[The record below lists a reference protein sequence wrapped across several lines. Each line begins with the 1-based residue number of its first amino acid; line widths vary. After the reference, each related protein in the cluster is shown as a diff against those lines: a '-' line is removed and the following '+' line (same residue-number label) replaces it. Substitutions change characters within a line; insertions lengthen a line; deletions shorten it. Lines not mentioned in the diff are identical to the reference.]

1 MITEFIG
8 HFHPLVVH
16 LPIGILIFTF
26 ILELIQLKSKTKFN
40 QAILLGT
47 FIGTAFAIVSA
58 IMGWLLSLDGGYDEK
73 LLNNHQYAGW
83 ILCFF
88 CILLV
93 IVKMFFS
100 ANVYFDKLNKSL
112 WSIIIIVLFLVGHFG
127 GSITHGADYLSLD
140 LSAGNKEVK
149 KALSIDSISA
159 LPPEKQAQVN
169 TYEGLIYPLL
179 DAKCIQCHN
188 SEKKKG
194 NLQLT
199 SIDLILKGGKKGPA
213 LTAYNANQS
222 LMIQRMLLDP
232 ANDKHMPPKG
242 KPQLNNKEINLIY
255 WWVQHGASINDKL
268 GVALLNDTVKNLI
281 ASKIVPA
288 FPALSLPQTFLVD
301 SNKINSLKQLG
312 LIVHPIAKGVGY
324 VDLSAMNTPLL
335 NDLQLQKITIL
346 DSHLVWLNLA
356 NTKITNKSIAT
367 LSSCKNILKLNVAYT
382 SLNDDAIG
390 LLNQFTKLSYLN
402 IVGTSITDNG
412 LAKLNLSNNFKS
424 LYCWNTKITQGGVDQ
439 FRKRYPN
446 IQINFENESTF
457 KK

>member
-288 FPALSLPQTFLVD
+288 FPALSLPQTFVVD

-312 LIVHPIAKGVGY
+312 LIVNLIAKGVGY
-324 VDLSAMNTPLL
+324 IDLSAMNAPLL

-382 SLNDDAIG
+382 SLNDDAIS
-390 LLNQFTKLSYLN
+390 LLNQFTQLNYLN
-402 IVGTSITDNG
+402 IVGTSISDNG

-446 IQINFENESTF
+446 IQINF
-457 KK
+457 

>member
-26 ILELIQLKSKTKFN
+26 ILELIQLKSKTKFD
-40 QAILLGT
+40 QAIFIGIFLGT
-47 FIGTAFAIVSA
+47 IFVIVA
-58 IMGWLLSLDGGYDEK
+58 ALMGWLLSLDGGYDEK

-88 CILLV
+88 CFVLV
-93 IVKMFFS
+93 IVKK
-100 ANVYFDKLNKSL
+100 YFPALSYFNQLNKSL
-112 WSIIIIVLFLVGHFG
+112 WGIIIVVLFLVGHFG
-127 GSITHGADYLSLD
+127 GSITHGADYLALD

-149 KALSIDSISA
+149 KALSIDSVSA

-169 TYEGLIYPLL
+169 MYEGLIYPLL

-213 LTAYNANQS
+213 ITAFNAQES
-222 LMIQRMLLDP
+222 LIIQRMLLDP
-232 ANDKHMPPKG
+232 ASDKHMPPKG

-281 ASKIVPA
+281 ASKIAPV
-288 FPALSLPQTFLVD
+288 FPSLSLPQTFLVD

-312 LIVHPIAKGVGY
+312 LIVHSIAKGVGY
-324 VDLSAMNTPLL
+324 LDLSAMNAPLL
-335 NDLQLQKITIL
+335 NDVQVQKISIL

-356 NTKITNKSIAT
+356 NTRITNNSIAT

-382 SLNDDAIG
+382 SLNDDAII
-390 LLNQFTKLSYLN
+390 LLNQFTKMNYLN
-402 IVGTSITDNG
+402 IVGTSVSDNG
-412 LAKLNLSNNFKS
+412 LAKLNLSNSLKT
-424 LYCWNTKITQGGVDQ
+424 LYCWNTKITQTGVDQ

-446 IQINFENESTF
+446 IQINF
-457 KK
+457 

>member
-312 LIVHPIAKGVGY
+312 LIVNLIAKGVGY
-324 VDLSAMNTPLL
+324 IDLSAMNAPLL

-382 SLNDDAIG
+382 SLNDDAIT
-390 LLNQFTKLSYLN
+390 LLNQFTQLNYLN
-402 IVGTSITDNG
+402 IVGTSISDNG
-412 LAKLNLSNNFKS
+412 LAKLNLSNNLKTI
-424 LYCWNTKITQGGVDQ
+424 YCWNTKITQGGVDQ

-446 IQINFENESTF
+446 IQINF
-457 KK
+457 

>member
-26 ILELIQLKSKTKFN
+26 ILELIQLKSKTKFD
-40 QAILLGT
+40 QAIFIGIFLGT
-47 FIGTAFAIVSA
+47 IFAIVA
-58 IMGWLLSLDGGYDEK
+58 AVMGWLLSLDGGYDEK

-88 CILLV
+88 CFVLV
-93 IVKMFFS
+93 IVKK
-100 ANVYFDKLNKSL
+100 YFHALSYFNQLNKSL
-112 WSIIIIVLFLVGHFG
+112 WGIIILVLFLVGHFG
-127 GSITHGADYLSLD
+127 GSITHGADYLALD

-149 KALSIDSISA
+149 KALSIDSVSA

-169 TYEGLIYPLL
+169 MYEGLIYPLL

-213 LTAYNANQS
+213 ITAFNAEES

-281 ASKIVPA
+281 ASKIAPV
-288 FPALSLPQTFLVD
+288 FPTLSLPQTFLVD

-324 VDLSAMNTPLL
+324 LDLSAMNAPLL
-335 NDLQLQKITIL
+335 NDVQVQKISIL

-356 NTKITNKSIAT
+356 NTRITNNSIAT

-382 SLNDDAIG
+382 SLNDDAIS
-390 LLNQFTKLSYLN
+390 LLNQFTKLNYLN
-402 IVGTSITDNG
+402 IVGTSVSDNG
-412 LAKLNLSNNFKS
+412 LAKLNLSNSLKT
-424 LYCWNTKITQGGVDQ
+424 LYCWNTKITQSGVDQ
-439 FRKRYPN
+439 FKKRYPN
-446 IQINFENESTF
+446 IQINF
-457 KK
+457 

>member
-312 LIVHPIAKGVGY
+312 LIVNLIAKGVGY
-324 VDLSAMNTPLL
+324 IDLSAMNAPLL

-446 IQINFENESTF
+446 IQINF
-457 KK
+457 